1 MLKTMRNSFHH
12 LKWTLFLVIAVFILG
27 FVFWSGSS
35 TDPNKAGQIVARVG
49 NERITAVEFDRQY
62 RAQVERY
69 RQMYQGNFS
78 PELERALDLPR
89 NVLDAMIE
97 RMLRLE
103 AARRLDLHVSDE
115 ELAQKLVT
123 LPFFQD
129 NGQFIGREKYERML
143 RSNGVLPERFEEELR
158 EDLLLEKYSGL
169 VKASVVVPESELARE
184 FAERNDKAT
193 IEYILVPAARLDSNA
208 QPSEAD
214 LQAYLDKHKDRYR
227 APVQRKVKYLLIDRA
242 RVRSK
247 ITPTDAE
254 IRAAYEQRKDSF
266 NVPEQVNASHILIAV
281 KAEGDANADAAAKAR
296 AEALAARAKAPGT
309 DFAKLANEN
318 TDDPSGKTS
327 GGKLPPFSHGQMV
340 PEFEQAA
347 FSMAPGEI
355 RGPIR
360 TQFGYHIIKVES
372 KTPARMRP
380 LEEVRSTIAADLS
393 EKQAAAEVE
402 RLSKELSE
410 KLKGMSSASDDD
422 LRKLQS
428 DVVTYNTTE
437 WGARGDAVQGIGA
450 NQKFADEA
458 WTTSLGKVS
467 ATPITTARGVV
478 FVKPTEERAAGVP
491 PFAELRARLESDWK
505 AERRE
510 KDALAQLEPA
520 SKELASG
527 TTLASLAGR
536 YGTEV
541 KTTTEFGPGGP
552 VPEVGTAP
560 ELVAAVFRT
569 AQGQAG
575 PAGRRARRLRAL
587 SRPDPHGGQPRHVRG
602 AKGAAA
608 RVHPKPRG
616 RPADPRVPPADARG
630 AHRRGQRTAP
640 RLVPARYR
648 RQSAQLRHV
657 AP

>member
-35 TDPNKAGQIVARVG
+35 TDQNKAGQIVARVG

-89 NVLDAMIE
+89 NVLDSMIE

-103 AARRLDLHVSDE
+103 AAKRLDLHVSDDA
-115 ELAQKLVT
+115 LSQKIVT
-123 LPFFQD
+123 LPFFQE
-129 NGQFIGREKYERML
+129 NGQFIGRDKYEKML
-143 RSNGVLPERFEEELR
+143 RSNGIQPDRFEEELR
-158 EDLLLEKYSGL
+158 EDMLLETYAGL
-169 VKASVVVPESELARE
+169 VKASVVVPEADIARE
-184 FAERNDKAT
+184 FATRNDKAT
-193 IEYILVPAARLDSNA
+193 IEYILVPAARLESNA

-227 APVQRKVKYLLIDRA
+227 APLQRKVKYLLIDRA

-254 IRAAYEQRKDSF
+254 VRAAYEQRKDSF

-281 KAEGDANADAAAKAR
+281 KPEGGDNADALARAR
-296 AEALAARAKAPGT
+296 AENLAARAKAPGA

-318 TDDPSGKTS
+318 TDDASGKTT

-340 PEFEQAA
+340 PEFEEAA

-355 RGPIR
+355 RGPIK
-360 TQFGYHIIKVES
+360 TQFGYHVIKVES
-372 KTPARMRP
+372 KTPARSRS
-380 LEEVRSTIAADLS
+380 LEEVRASLVADLS
-393 EKQAAAEVE
+393 EKQAAAEVD
-402 RLSKELSE
+402 RLSRELSE
-410 KLKGMSSASDDD
+410 KLKGMRSASDDD

-428 DVVTYNTTE
+428 DAVTYNTTE
-437 WGARGDAVQGIGA
+437 WGARGDTIPGIGA

-458 WTTSLGKVS
+458 WTTALGKVS
-467 ATPITTARGVV
+467 PTPVTTARGIV
-478 FVKPTEERAAGVP
+478 FVRPSEERAAGVP
-491 PFAELRARLESDWK
+491 PFAELKAKLEADWK

-527 TTLASLAGR
+527 TTLAALAGR
-536 YGTEV
+536 YGTDV
-541 KTTTEFGPGGP
+541 KTTTEFGPAGP
-552 VPEVGTAP
+552 VPEVGAAP
-560 ELVAAVFRT
+560 ELASAVFRT
-569 AQGQAG
+569 PQGQAG
-575 PAGRRARRLRAL
+575 PPVAVPSGFVLFRVLTRTQGNAGTFEAQKEQLRESIRTREADRLTRSYL
-587 SRPDPHGGQPRHVRG
+587 QQMR
-602 AKGAAA
+602 AA
-608 RVHPKPRG
+608 RNVEVNEDLLASFLRETG
-616 RPADPRVPPADARG
+616 G
-630 AHRRGQRTAP
+630 NRR
-640 RLVPARYR
+640 
-648 RQSAQLRHV
+648 S
-657 AP
+657 